1 MKNTNLC
8 QLCLLPDAISEMFAQ
23 AMQSGKIT
31 LADRY
36 GLMAAFLESAL
47 TEDEQNSVNRLLYC
61 VRKGRVQI
69 VD

>member
-1 MKNTNLC
+1 MKNANLY

-23 AMQSGKIT
+23 AMKTGKIT

-36 GLMAAFLESAL
+36 GLMTAFLESAL
-47 TEDEQNSVNRLLYC
+47 TEDERNSVNRLLYC
-61 VRKGRVQI
+61 VRKGRVEI